1 MIAEKEEAKKVEYY
15 KVLAKCGHVGR
26 NRYILKWFYRKANSG
41 EEAARI
47 IRNTPRV
54 KHHHKDAIREV
65 VRIDYDEYINGVK
78 IMASDM
84 YFNVHNSTD
93 QKLYN
98 CIKQEDVYP
107 EVEKK
112 KYKKNRN
119 GRRLKYEALEKE
131 WKHIIKGG
139 RIYDE

>member
-1 MIAEKEEAKKVEYY
+1 MEYY
-15 KVLAKCGHVGR
+15 KVHAKCGHVGR
-26 NRYILKWFYRKANSG
+26 NRYILKWFYLKANSG

-47 IRNTPRV
+47 IRFIPRV

-65 VRIDYDEYINGVK
+65 VKIDLDEYVSGKK
-78 IMASDM
+78 IMASDI
-84 YFNVHNSTD
+84 YFNVHNSSD

-107 EVEKK
+107 EVEEK

-119 GRRLKYEALEKE
+119 GQRLKYESLKKE
-131 WKHIIKGG
+131 WKRELRGG
-139 RIYDE
+139 ITYDE

>member
-1 MIAEKEEAKKVEYY
+1 MEYY

-26 NRYILKWFYRKANSG
+26 NRYILKWFYLKSDSG
-41 EEAARI
+41 EDAAKI
-47 IRNTPRV
+47 IRFTPRV

-65 VRIDYDEYINGVK
+65 VRIDYDEYVNGSK

-98 CIKQEDVYP
+98 CIKQGDVYP
-107 EVEKK
+107 EIEEK

-119 GRRLKYEALEKE
+119 GQRLKYEALEKE
-131 WKHIIKGG
+131 WKQKIKGG
-139 RIYDE
+139 RTYDE

>member
-1 MIAEKEEAKKVEYY
+1 MEIY
-15 KVLAKCGHVGR
+15 
-26 NRYILKWFYRKANSG
+26 
-41 EEAARI
+41 
-47 IRNTPRV
+47 
-54 KHHHKDAIREV
+54 KDAIREV
-65 VRIDYDEYINGVK
+65 VRIDYDEYLNGIK
-78 IMASDM
+78 IMTSDM

-107 EVEKK
+107 EIEEK

-131 WKHIIKGG
+131 WKHKIKG
-139 RIYDE
+139 